1 MLVPVTAKV
10 VAGEMV
16 LVYIHKPAHRVLVE
30 RAVRPALFL
39 LFQDVQNVDRLVLA
53 PPAAV
58 LDLTIHLIPVLAK
71 IVQAVKLLQPL
82 EKLVRLRLATLLA
95 VLRRRLLLKKV
106 MEVIVRTV
114 VIVPRVRVEDQIV
127 VVVKEDLVDVLI
139 VIRMVIVPVAGPII
153 TGLVFNVLHAVTVKQ
168 VHRDRHRL
176 LPVLSY

>member
-1 MLVPVTAKV
+1 MVDQQVLVPVTAKV

-82 EKLVRLRLATLLA
+82 EKLVRLLLATRLEKVTE
-95 VLRRRLLLKKV
+95 VLVLT
-106 MEVIVRTV
+106 I
-114 VIVPRVRVEDQIV
+114 VIVPPVIAVDLIV
-127 VVVKEDLVDVLI
+127 VMML
-139 VIRMVIVPVAGPII
+139 
-153 TGLVFNVLHAVTVKQ
+153 
-168 VHRDRHRL
+168 
-176 LPVLSY
+176 